1 VTVILAVV
9 VAVLFALGAW
19 LLMQRR
25 LSRIIIGVGLL
36 GHAANLLLVT
46 AGGPPGRSPIIGGED
61 PGVSYADPLPQA
73 LALTAI
79 VITFGV
85 TAFLL
90 ALGFRSW
97 QLTRD
102 DRVED
107 DVEDR
112 FVARLHQ
119 AASDAPHRRDD
130 NGADD
135 ADPHD
140 PDDADHRGDG
150 R

>member
-1 VTVILAVV
+1 MTVV
-9 VAVLFALGAW
+9 VALVVAALFMCGTW
-19 LLMQRR
+19 LLLQRR
-25 LSRIIIGVGLL
+25 LSRIIIGIGLL
-36 GHAANLLLVT
+36 GHGANMLLVT
-46 AGGPPGRSPIIGGED
+46 AGGSGGRAPIVSGDGS
-61 PGVSYADPLPQA
+61 SYADPLPQA

-97 QLTRD
+97 QITRD

-112 FVARLHQ
+112 LIEQDQMDGGTGGVA
-119 AASDAPHRRDD
+119 AVE
-130 NGADD
+130 ADT
-135 ADPHD
+135 
-140 PDDADHRGDG
+140 
-150 R
+150 

>member
-1 VTVILAVV
+1 MTILVAALA
-9 VAVLFALGAW
+9 AVLFGCGTW

-36 GHAANLLLVT
+36 GHGANLLMIV
-46 AGGPPGRSPIIGGED
+46 AGGPGGEAPIIGGGPIGSE
-61 PGVSYADPLPQA
+61 GALADPLPQA

-90 ALGFRSW
+90 AMGFRSW
-97 QLTRD
+97 QITRD
-102 DRVED
+102 DEVED

-112 FVARLHQ
+112 LVARERERAA
-119 AASDAPHRRDD
+119 AASEADQVAP
-130 NGADD
+130 
-135 ADPHD
+135 
-140 PDDADHRGDG
+140 G
-150 R
+150 RSDWERS

>member
-1 VTVILAVV
+1 MTVLLALVAAIL
-9 VAVLFALGAW
+9 FSLGTW

-36 GHAANLLLVT
+36 GHGANILLVT
-46 AGGPPGRSPIIGGED
+46 AGGPSGRSPIIGAADAGTT
-61 PGVSYADPLPQA
+61 YADPLPQA

-85 TAFLL
+85 TALLL

-97 QLTRD
+97 QITRD

-107 DVEDR
+107 DIEDR
-112 FVARLHQ
+112 LISRRKHTER
-119 AASDAPHRRDD
+119 AAAENESDVGT
-130 NGADD
+130 NTWEGT
-135 ADPHD
+135 
-140 PDDADHRGDG
+140 
-150 R
+150 

>member
-1 VTVILAVV
+1 MSVLLAFVA
-9 VAVLFALGAW
+9 AVLFACGTW

-36 GHAANLLLVT
+36 GHGANLLLVT
-46 AGGPPGRSPIIGGED
+46 AGGPPGRAPIIGGD
-61 PGVSYADPLPQA
+61 ADGAFADPLPQA

-90 ALGFRSW
+90 ALGYRSW
-97 QLTRD
+97 QITRD

-112 FVARLHQ
+112 YIERLH
-119 AASDAPHRRDD
+119 ADRAEAPF
-130 NGADD
+130 
-135 ADPHD
+135 D
-140 PDDADHRGDG
+140 PDDPDDPDRIARGDTG
-150 R
+150 REVPR